1 MNALITFGCSW
12 TLGIGSWY
20 DSDKHAKM
28 SKEEYDEYQKRG
40 KGKQLKSEYC
50 FRTLLARKH
59 NYVNINLSACASSNA
74 KQFRLAEKYFN
85 TDDYKKYDNVIV
97 LWGLT
102 STARMEFWSLQ
113 KKKYQSH
120 FMTDNIKIENL
131 LSRTNNKHDLNIMLR
146 KNHYDHDIEVERLST
161 QIQHWDKYFNMIG
174 VKNYWF
180 DTFNHHDYD
189 YKSSNMIMGD
199 ENPRDLMSSLCK
211 SQGLS
216 FKKDSYHFSNW
227 KLDSDRIKFLLKRN
241 LVNPI
246 SHHPNKQAHI
256 LLADILDKS
265 VKFCY
270 NK

>member
-12 TLGIGSWY
+12 TVGMGSWY
-20 DSDKHAKM
+20 DPDKHAKM
-28 SKEEYDEYQKRG
+28 SKEEYGEYQNRG

-59 NYVNINLSACASSNA
+59 NYVNLNYSKPASPNS
-74 KQFRLAEKYFN
+74 KQFRRAEEYFN

-97 LWGLT
+97 IWGLT
-102 STARMEFWSLQ
+102 STARMELWSL
-113 KKKYQSH
+113 KIKRYDNY
-120 FMTDNIKIENL
+120 FMTDDRQDLTNI
-131 LSRTNNKHDLNIMLR
+131 LR
-146 KNHYDHDIEVERLST
+146 KNHYDHDIEVKRLST

-216 FKKDSYHFSNW
+216 FKEDSYHFSDW
-227 KLDSDRIKFLLKRN
+227 KLDSGRIKFLLKKN

-256 LLADILDKS
+256 LLADIIDK
-265 VKFCY
+265 FILW
-270 NK
+270 